1 MAMTDDEKNT
11 KKRNVKLFE
20 TFTKSWVT
28 ILLIFAIVDLQLTY
42 VLAFLGKD
50 QIAETLSVAVVTE
63 IIGVTLGYIAR
74 AYFDTATESKHQI
87 EREKHGLQTSE
98 SDEVEPDVET
108 EDDEDGCEG

>member
-1 MAMTDDEKNT
+1 MAKDKS

-28 ILLIFAIVDLQLTY
+28 ILMIFAIIDLQLTY

-63 IIGVTLGYIAR
+63 IIGVMMVYIAR
-74 AYFDTATESKHQI
+74 AYFDTATESKHKL
-87 EREKHGLQTSE
+87 EREKLGLDSSSE
-98 SDEVEPDVET
+98 EPEEDLSGEEVSE
-108 EDDEDGCEG
+108 EDN